1 MRKPYSREKKTMKQ
15 HIRRI
20 HPLCWFLLVWLVG
33 SWISIWLHP
42 SAQLT
47 GIDLLILYTVLLVIH
62 TGIYW
67 LGFSLP
73 VGRRLQYL
81 ILFVQAALVLLLTQ
95 ISQDEMTAFT
105 LSLVLIVAM
114 IEMLRQV
121 RPMLLA
127 SSSYLVLLLLYMNT
141 SGSSIRWLYLWRGDY
156 NAPEVAVVLVLA
168 GLVLYLQQRRAH
180 EQTQVLLNDLKA
192 AHTQLSAYALRVEE
206 LTMLTERQRLARELH
221 DTVSQGLVGLVM
233 QLEAAN
239 SYFGKDQSAQAHEI
253 VVSAMNRAR
262 TVLTETRYVLHDL
275 RADRP
280 RPDDLP
286 EMVQEEIDHFMNNT
300 GISCVAELGALSNTP
315 EVHCSHV
322 LRTISEG
329 LANVARHAQ
338 AQRVWVCTSTR
349 EQMLDIEVR
358 DDGIG
363 FDPVTIVTCPGHYGL
378 HGLRERVRL
387 IGGRIDILS
396 SPGKGTIIRV
406 SVPVGDD
413 VRSCA

>member
-1 MRKPYSREKKTMKQ
+1 MKQ

-20 HPLCWFLLVWLVG
+20 HPLCWFLLVWLTG
-33 SWISIWLHP
+33 TEISSWLQP
-42 SAQLT
+42 SAQLI
-47 GIDLLILYTVLLVIH
+47 GVGLLILYSVVLLIH
-62 TGIYW
+62 GGIYW
-67 LGFSLP
+67 LAFSLP
-73 VGRRLQYL
+73 VGRRFQYL

-95 ISQDEMTAFT
+95 VSQNEMNAFT

-121 RPMLLA
+121 RLILLA
-127 SSSYLVLLLLYMNT
+127 SSCYLVLLLLYIHIP
-141 SGSSIRWLYLWRGDY
+141 GSSMHWLYLWRGDN
-156 NAPEVAVVLVLA
+156 NAPEVAVVLILA
-168 GLVLYLQQRRAH
+168 GMALYLQQRRVH
-180 EQTQVLLNDLKA
+180 EQTQALLNDLSM

-239 SYFGKDQSAQAHEI
+239 SYAGKGQSAQAREI

-275 RADRP
+275 RADRL

-286 EMVQEEIDHFMNNT
+286 EMVQEEIDHFMNDT
-300 GISCVAELGALSNTP
+300 GIPCVAELEALSNTP
-315 EVHCSHV
+315 EVHCNHV
-322 LRTISEG
+322 LRAISEG
-329 LANVARHAQ
+329 LANVAHHAQ
-338 AQRVWVCTSTR
+338 AQKVWVCTVAH
-349 EQMLDIEVR
+349 EQKMDIEVR

-363 FDPVTIVTCPGHYGL
+363 FDPGIIVNCPGHYGL
-378 HGLRERVRL
+378 RGLHERVRL
-387 IGGRIDILS
+387 IGGRLDILS
-396 SPGKGTIIRV
+396 SPGKGTTIRV